1 MRLFLLYNMKMDLI
15 RQLDA
20 STLNFVEQ
28 IRSPFLTLFFKAVTF
43 MGEWYFV
50 LGVLVLISLFF
61 IIKKTSRFRL
71 ATRRNLDVFFLWLI
85 TVGGFGAA
93 FVLKEIFHRGR
104 PVGGL
109 IAETSSSFPSAHSV
123 ISIAFYAFV
132 FYLLARNARNNFS
145 KYLSISALFLFPLL
159 LGFSRLYLGVHY
171 LSDVLAGYAIGDVW
185 FLIGVYGIK
194 FINRKKISA

>member
-1 MRLFLLYNMKMDLI
+1 MDLI

-28 IRSPFLTLFFKAVTF
+28 IRSPFLTAFFKAVTF
-43 MGEWYFV
+43 TGEGDFV
-50 LGVLVLISLFF
+50 LGVLFLISLFF
-61 IIKKTSRFRL
+61 IIKKTSRLNL
-71 ATRRNLDVFFLWLI
+71 ATRFNLDVFVLWATTI
-85 TVGGFGAA
+85 GGLGSAS
-93 FVLKEIFHRGR
+93 VLKETFHRSR
-104 PVGGL
+104 PFGGL

-123 ISIAFYAFV
+123 ISVAFYAFV
-132 FYLLARNARNNFS
+132 FYLLAQNSRNNFS
-145 KYLSISALFLFPLL
+145 KYLSISALFLFPLF

-194 FINRKKISA
+194 FINRKRISA